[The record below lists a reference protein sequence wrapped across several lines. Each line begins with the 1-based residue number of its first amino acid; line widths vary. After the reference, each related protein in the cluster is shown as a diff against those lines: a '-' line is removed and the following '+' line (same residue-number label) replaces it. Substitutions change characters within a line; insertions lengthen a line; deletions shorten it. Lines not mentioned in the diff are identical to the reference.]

1 MRKKEQQVAD
11 KPKGKRRR
19 LRDYAEKL
27 TRVLR
32 DEELPEPKP
41 FNFTIIPGICE
52 PQSCGLE
59 AACVQYKKTH
69 YYCQCPIDGAPAT
82 KDFKCLGIR
91 TVPVTP
97 KPIYNVLRT
106 WNASDDRRYP
116 SPTTQLRDDAEKL
129 TRVLREDELPEL
141 KSFNFTI
148 QPGICEPHSCG
159 NEAACVQHKTT
170 HYYCQCP
177 IEGEPPT
184 KDFKCLRSTVPLTP
198 KPIHNV
204 LPPRRTWNASDDAR
218 YSPSPPT
225 AQVFNSQVSDYFP
238 EATAGSETTVS
249 SGNVAHGTGAILV
262 ACAIGGAL
270 LLVIILALSVICYLR
285 RRICIIAG
293 KGQPRVRPGEPLLA
307 ERYITNPQYGVCG
320 TGTAAAPAAAP
331 ASPNL
336 LSSEVTNDQVP
347 LLDSNALT
355 FLEEIGEGCFGKVHK
370 GLLRLEDDEQVVAIK
385 VLKES
390 AGRSAEEDFVRE
402 VSIMSAFRHPNIL
415 SLIGVVHREEINAS
429 PWMVFEYMEWGD
441 LAGVLRGCRG
451 GGRAGPALDEP
462 ALLHVA
468 LQVARGMQY
477 LASRRF
483 VHRDLAARNCLV
495 GANLVV
501 KIADFGM
508 SRDVYTCDYYKMG
521 GERPM
526 PVRWMSPESI
536 VYARFTHESDVWSY
550 GVVLWEIYSR
560 GKQPF
565 YGHNNDGATKLIL
578 QGIVL
583 VPPENCPRFACE
595 LMRGCWKSD
604 PRDRIGFD
612 EICRKLE
619 IAAAANGTSAQIRL
633 PRPPPPPQD
642 SAGYLIPAPR
652 PPVDYLAAIPD
663 PEPESELSEEEEE
676 EEEDDEYT

>member
-1 MRKKEQQVAD
+1 MSTVAID
-11 KPKGKRRR
+11 LKI
-19 LRDYAEKL
+19 DH
-27 TRVLR
+27 VV
-32 DEELPEPKP
+32 
-41 FNFTIIPGICE
+41 IPGICE

-106 WNASDDRRYP
+106 LEYAN
-116 SPTTQLRDDAEKL
+116 PTPVATKRPVCNIKQLITTVSAQSKANH
-129 TRVLREDELPEL
+129 LPRIL
-141 KSFNFTI
+141 
-148 QPGICEPHSCG
+148 
-159 NEAACVQHKTT
+159 
-170 HYYCQCP
+170 
-177 IEGEPPT
+177 
-184 KDFKCLRSTVPLTP
+184 
-198 KPIHNV
+198 NV
-204 LPPRRTWNASDDAR
+204 FG
-218 YSPSPPT
+218 

-462 ALLHVA
+462 ALLH
-468 LQVARGMQY
+468 
-477 LASRRF
+477 
-483 VHRDLAARNCLV
+483 
-495 GANLVV
+495 
-501 KIADFGM
+501 
-508 SRDVYTCDYYKMG
+508 
-521 GERPM
+521 
-526 PVRWMSPESI
+526 
-536 VYARFTHESDVWSY
+536 
-550 GVVLWEIYSR
+550 
-560 GKQPF
+560 
-565 YGHNNDGATKLIL
+565 
-578 QGIVL
+578 
-583 VPPENCPRFACE
+583 
-595 LMRGCWKSD
+595 
-604 PRDRIGFD
+604 
-612 EICRKLE
+612 
-619 IAAAANGTSAQIRL
+619 
-633 PRPPPPPQD
+633 
-642 SAGYLIPAPR
+642 
-652 PPVDYLAAIPD
+652 
-663 PEPESELSEEEEE
+663 
-676 EEEDDEYT
+676 